1 MLIAVCVQFLFGSG
15 KHNWLQPVC
24 HVATVTGEDDA
35 HKVPAMN
42 LFFSLAV
49 ARDFFTQMHFRSYS
63 HASLPTSATPLR
75 S

>member
-1 MLIAVCVQFLFGSG
+1 MWIALCVQFLFGSG
-15 KHNWLQPVC
+15 MHNWLQSVC

-49 ARDFFTQMHFRSYS
+49 TGDFFTQMHFRSYS
-63 HASLPTSATPLR
+63 HASLRTSATPLR